1 MLLFLQGEDSK
12 ERFEFLKT
20 GLEKRYKGKE
30 ILHLDSGEPK
40 SARYLMSLLGQ
51 YSGFLGDED
60 NEFILVL
67 TSPDK
72 WLLND
77 PSITILFETLGGVV
91 FTDDS
96 YAFGTIKE
104 REKYPSFMKER
115 YTSFPQDDL
124 DEYTRLIGTHLE
136 YAHDRAKAIHGIVGE
151 GYYGEVTGSPR
162 TIFVSEYAHDD
173 EDGLF
178 RQDVSFVLMIKEQLI
193 DEHAN
198 HVGVVSLDKVSDLQE
213 VFPFSGYV
221 ALGSRAYEF
230 IQKYVDEDIVK
241 AGVPS
246 PSGIKDWTNQESIV
260 KKFARLVS
268 NVVESGE
275 RKTSYLQL

>member
-12 ERFEFLKT
+12 ERFEFLKA

-77 PSITILFETLGGVV
+77 PSITILLETLGGVV

-96 YAFGTIKE
+96 YAFGTVKE
-104 REKYPSFMKER
+104 R
-115 YTSFPQDDL
+115 
-124 DEYTRLIGTHLE
+124 
-136 YAHDRAKAIHGIVGE
+136 
-151 GYYGEVTGSPR
+151 
-162 TIFVSEYAHDD
+162 
-173 EDGLF
+173 
-178 RQDVSFVLMIKEQLI
+178 VL
-193 DEHAN
+193 
-198 HVGVVSLDKVSDLQE
+198 
-213 VFPFSGYV
+213 GYV
-221 ALGSRAYEF
+221 TR
-230 IQKYVDEDIVK
+230 
-241 AGVPS
+241 
-246 PSGIKDWTNQESIV
+246 
-260 KKFARLVS
+260 
-268 NVVESGE
+268 
-275 RKTSYLQL
+275 